1 MREILF
7 RGKRKDNG
15 EWIEGCLLTIAK
27 GSEYEQ
33 TYIVGNV
40 DERHSIYDVW
50 LYADE
55 VIPETVGQYTGRKD
69 KNGRKIFEGD
79 IVKGMMNYGPAGWVE
94 SIVDV
99 GFKKSAGG
107 YRWNYFDM
115 DTVEIVGN
123 VHDGSTTAH
132 ASRNPIE
139 TAYLIL
145 TNTLNSKDTNVY
157 ECTAAMQEAI
167 GFLGE
172 ALDE

>member
-15 EWIEGCLLTIAK
+15 EWIEGYLIK
-27 GSEYEQ
+27 GKYYLDESP
-33 TYIVGNV
+33 IVAIV
-40 DERHSIYDVW
+40 DTDMVYYPHGEISGW
-50 LYADE
+50 EE

-123 VHDGSTTAH
+123 VHDGSTSAH
-132 ASRNPIE
+132 ESRNPIE

-157 ECTAAMQEAI
+157 ECTAAMQEAV